1 MMKKNRILV
10 FILIIVTLFGAEAFA
25 ETPVLNITGTV
36 RQPLSLSVEDINR
49 YQTVTVQLN
58 EIMKDGTYRGVFYYR
73 GVPLRVLLDTASIQ
87 KEETAAFSK
96 KTDMAILVKSKDGKE
111 VALSWG
117 EIYYR
122 NSSDIIVAT
131 SASPIMPHKSCA
143 SCHDL
148 DFYRPYMDQFSRD
161 IGLPKL
167 VVGSDTYADRSI
179 EDIVSIQVIDPG
191 PRKPAVDSGE
201 LFSPAFTITGD
212 VKKEITI
219 TDLSPYPRA
228 EARVKMVGE
237 GKGFHG
243 ITDFSGAPLKAM
255 LDQAGIDYDLTKVF
269 YVSAPDGYY
278 ALYSYGEI
286 YLNRDEES
294 VILADTANNEAIQE
308 GGSFFL
314 IATEDLMAD
323 RDVKSVEEIE
333 VIRLGK

>member
-1 MMKKNRILV
+1 MRKYIKICLLMMCIFL
-10 FILIIVTLFGAEAFA
+10 LPDG
-25 ETPVLNITGTV
+25 PVHSGNSISITGTV

-73 GVPLRVLLDTASIQ
+73 GAPLRVLLDTTFIQ

-143 SCHDL
+143 SCHDP